1 MNTLLLDITNKK
13 LINTLKSI
21 KNNNLTI
28 STFSCPKLYPFPQ
41 IVIVDFSTTIQ
52 SNDNEM
58 ILTEIIKHIVP
69 QPYVVA
75 CMSNWNQKHI
85 HLAKI
90 FGINRIIAYDN
101 EDDLVNLSDMFK
113 KSY

>member
-1 MNTLLLDITNKK
+1 
-13 LINTLKSI
+13 
-21 KNNNLTI
+21 
-28 STFSCPKLYPFPQ
+28 
-41 IVIVDFSTTIQ
+41 
-52 SNDNEM
+52 M

-90 FGINRIIAYDN
+90 FGINRIVAYDN